1 MSEIRVYSPPK
12 LVAPPTE
19 PKHAARLED
28 VGGSGGGGQSD
39 LPGTVK
45 AFLLDAPPTGW
56 LELNGATLSADD
68 YPALFAQGFMADNG
82 DGTFTLPDLRGG
94 FLRGL
99 DNGRGVDP
107 DGTTRA
113 VGSEQADALQ
123 NITGGFSPGVPDS
136 YNSGVASASG
146 AFFMSSNWIVWKY
159 TGSGNFSSP
168 GAAHFD
174 ASRVARTSIETR
186 PRNVAV
192 LYCIKF

>member
-12 LVAPPTE
+12 LVAPATE

-28 VGGSGGGGQSD
+28 VGGGGQSD

-45 AFLLDAPPTGW
+45 AFLLDAPPVGW

-68 YPALFAQGFMADNG
+68 YPALFAQGFVADNG
-82 DGTFTLPDLRGG
+82 DGTFTLPDMRGG

-107 DGTTRA
+107 DGETRA
-113 VGSEQADALQ
+113 VGSEQEDALQ
-123 NITGGFSPGVPDS
+123 NITARWDGAIFS
-136 YNSGVASASG
+136 SAYCSG
-146 AFFMSSNWIVWKY
+146 AVYY
-159 TGSGNFSSP
+159 TNGGGSVKNYVAGSTANYP
-168 GAAHFD
+168 WNFD
-174 ASRVARTSIETR
+174 ASRVARTSKETR

-192 LYCIKF
+192 LYCIKY